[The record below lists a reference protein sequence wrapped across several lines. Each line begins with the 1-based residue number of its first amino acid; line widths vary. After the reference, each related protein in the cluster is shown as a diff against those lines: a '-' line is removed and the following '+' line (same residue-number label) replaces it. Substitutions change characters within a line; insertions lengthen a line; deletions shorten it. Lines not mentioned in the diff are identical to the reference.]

1 MANQLRTP
9 APLPPAAERR
19 RLREDAGLAGS
30 SLAAQIGVAPATVYG
45 WEAGREPSGLLREA
59 YAKALDQLAAKSRS
73 EVGDETS
80 PSVDHS

>member
-1 MANQLRTP
+1 MANRLRTP
-9 APLPPAAERR
+9 TPLPPVEERR

-59 YAKALDQLAAKSRS
+59 YAKALSQLAAAT
-73 EVGDETS
+73 EEEAGDGADTS
-80 PSVDHS
+80 HDNR